1 MAHSLVPL
9 IDPVLLL
16 RQHGISKAQDLISVC
31 AVKPADAVPCKKLG
45 EIRRAEEPFGE
56 CGGGECEGRLRD
68 VFSQGQAG
76 DILDVALERV
86 ENILLQ
92 RTDASVL
99 CAEDVDAAVL
109 RKKSVCQAN
118 SPLRRLSQERPSN
131 AATGSTMRPSMKGK
145 VRFSM

>member
-31 AVKPADAVPCKKLG
+31 AVKPADQVQCKKLG
-45 EIRRAEEPFGE
+45 EIRRAEEPFSE
-56 CGGGECEGRLRD
+56 CGGGEGEGRLRD

-76 DILDVALERV
+76 DVLNVALERV

-92 RTDASVL
+92 RTDASIL

-109 RKKSVCQAN
+109 RKKSVCQ
-118 SPLRRLSQERPSN
+118 LERRLSQERPSN

-145 VRFSM
+145 VRFSI

>member
-1 MAHSLVPL
+1 M
-9 IDPVLLL
+9 
-16 RQHGISKAQDLISVC
+16 
-31 AVKPADAVPCKKLG
+31 
-45 EIRRAEEPFGE
+45 
-56 CGGGECEGRLRD
+56 
-68 VFSQGQAG
+68 FSQGQAG
-76 DILDVALERV
+76 DVLNVALERV

-109 RKKSVCQAN
+109 RKKIVCQLEGQFTAKT
-118 SPLRRLSQERPSN
+118 PVAERPSN